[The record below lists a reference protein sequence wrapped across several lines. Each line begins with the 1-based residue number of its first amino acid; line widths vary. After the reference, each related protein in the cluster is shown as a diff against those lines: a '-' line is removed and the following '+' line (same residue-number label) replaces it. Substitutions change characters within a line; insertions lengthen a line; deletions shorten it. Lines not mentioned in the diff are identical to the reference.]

1 MVKKMF
7 HAIKRRII
15 EAAHGLRIILSDV
28 VQNWIAAGVVC
39 QIKLQPVLYRIA
51 GNKIGKACYLSPRIF
66 LGPGP
71 GKLTGGYFHKL

>member
-28 VQNWIAAGVVC
+28 VQNWIATGVVC
-39 QIKLQPVLYRIA
+39 PIKLRPVLYRIA